1 MIRQKRRTD
10 MKQSKPLLITQ
21 SLLSSWLY
29 VYKTDD
35 GYEKFIDSLHRKKQ
49 NPTKAML
56 DGIQFESMVN
66 AVCNGQPMDKSHK
79 WIKGIE
85 QVVPIVKGAQQQVK
99 VSKDVN
105 INGVNFILYGIL
117 DFLKAGV
124 IYDTKF
130 SKTYSLNKYLD
141 SPQHPMYFALVPEA
155 RRFEYII
162 CDGIWVYRECYD
174 KEDAIP
180 IEEIIN
186 NFMKFLDR
194 YDLLKTY
201 CENWRSKY

>member
-1 MIRQKRRTD
+1 

-49 NPTKAML
+49 NPTTAML
-56 DGIQFESMVN
+56 DGIHFESMVN
-66 AVCNGQPMDKSHK
+66 SVCNGQTMDKSHK

-85 QVVPIVKGAQQQVK
+85 QVVPIVKGDQQQVK

-162 CDGIWVYRECYD
+162 CNGIWVYRECYD

-180 IEEIIN
+180 IEEIIK

-194 YDLLKTY
+194 YDLVKTY